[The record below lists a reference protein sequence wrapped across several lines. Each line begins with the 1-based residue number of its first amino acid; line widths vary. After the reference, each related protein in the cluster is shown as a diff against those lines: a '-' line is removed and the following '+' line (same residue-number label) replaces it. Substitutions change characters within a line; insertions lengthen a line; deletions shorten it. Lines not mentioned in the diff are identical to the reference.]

1 MTERTV
7 PRRTKIVATLGPA
20 TESHEEAIDAVL
32 KAGADVLRFNFSRYS
47 RRAHCS
53 SRARTAYGMQNKRH
67 LAILTDLQGPKIRT
81 EKFRDGSIELK
92 KDMDFCLDTACDPDD
107 GDH

>member
-20 TESHEEAIDAVL
+20 TESEEAIDAVL
-32 KAGADVLRFNFSRYS
+32 KAGADVLRFNFSHGTAEEHIARAERV
-47 RRAHCS
+47 RRI
-53 SRARTAYGMQNKRH
+53 GMQNNRH

-81 EKFRDGSIELK
+81 EKFSRRFRRVKERHGFLPRHRLSS
-92 KDMDFCLDTACDPDD
+92 
-107 GDH
+107 GRW